1 MGYSIYI
8 AEDDKKIRELI
19 HRFLESDGYAVTSFE
34 NGDELLTAFRKNPAD
49 LVILDIM
56 MPGRTGTQV
65 CADIRQQ
72 IERVYRRAD
81 NTAYS
86 KGFRTGLCERDN
98 AGQ

>member
-19 HRFLESDGYAVTSFE
+19 HRFLESDGYAVISFE

-56 MPGRTGTQV
+56 MPGT
-65 CADIRQQ
+65 D
-72 IERVYRRAD
+72 
-81 NTAYS
+81 
-86 KGFRTGLCERDN
+86 GLEICSRLREFTEVRMPE
-98 AGQ
+98 